1 MEEGKRQKQVAG
13 LMQQEL
19 NEVFRYLGLNML
31 HGGMV
36 SIANVKVTP
45 DLLECRVY
53 ISFFKIEDKEKAL
66 KTIQQKEWEIKKELS
81 ARIKNQVRRIPV
93 LKFYED
99 DTLEYVYKMEELL
112 DKIKKEDDNTPA
124 E

>member
-13 LMQQEL
+13 LIQQEL
-19 NEVFRYLGLNML
+19 NDVFRHLGLNMM

-45 DLLECRVY
+45 DLLECRIY
-53 ISFFKIEDKEKAL
+53 LSFFKIEDKERAL
-66 KTIQQKEWEIKKELS
+66 KTIEQKEWEIKKELA
-81 ARIKNQVRRIPV
+81 ARIRNQVRRMPI

-99 DTLEYVYKMEELL
+99 DTLDYVYKMEELL
-112 DKIKKEDDNTPA
+112 DKIKKEDENKP
-124 E
+124 EE